1 MKKTKACRLGI
12 VIRFRFRKYYFCIT
26 FRHLKSSSH
35 PPKTTGPPMGYVS
48 STLGSDILTE
58 GEDEEGDSEGYELS
72 RQLCGIDYSPGRSLE
87 TVEGAITGEQNY

>member
-1 MKKTKACRLGI
+1 
-12 VIRFRFRKYYFCIT
+12 
-26 FRHLKSSSH
+26 
-35 PPKTTGPPMGYVS
+35 MGYVS

-87 TVEGAITGEQNY
+87 TVEGAITGEQNYWITHLNSHIGKPQSSKKLH